1 MAFTSTTTVNS
12 VTYQNWGY
20 HVDNTYINNSGGF
33 VGNDD
38 YWEIKKP
45 IDVSYEASIGGSFTI
60 SGMTFFE
67 SNRTNVNFYSST
79 SVDSSKRISTVY
91 ISSQNQK
98 VNVPSNAKIMILCV
112 RTISP
117 NESAS
122 VKVSLR
128 QQVTTWNTS
137 DKAAPTAGTIYDFN
151 GTTNSIIATVYDNVS
166 GTTNYAQIGSIYSYN
181 GTDYIPLYSA
191 ETALANLSAG
201 GSGNDPQFT
210 ASSSYWNLSGYTH
223 VKFTAYIHSGY
234 ARWTGDGYA
243 NSHQSYAYLQLNDG
257 TRITIPNASISLGG
271 GGAWAENSKTV
282 NADIDLS
289 SYSSTQ
295 RSKVYYGT
303 YRNSSWAV
311 ATGMYDYVD
320 GTATNAIAY

>member
-1 MAFTSTTTVNS
+1 MAFTSTTTTQS

-98 VNVPSNAKIMILCV
+98 VNVPSNAKIMVLCV

-151 GTTNSIIATVYDNVS
+151 GTTNNIIGTVYDTN
-166 GTTNYAQIGSIYSYN
+166 GGTNYAQIGTIYDYN
-181 GTDYIPLYSA
+181 GSNYALLYA
-191 ETALANLSAG
+191 ANS
-201 GSGNDPQFT
+201 NTYTIT
-210 ASSSYWNLSGYTH
+210 ASATQDRVWAKSSEITNSGGYTKM
-223 VKFTAYIHSGY
+223 VIES
-234 ARWTGDGYA
+234 
-243 NSHQSYAYLQLNDG
+243 
-257 TRITIPNASISLGG
+257 ASSEKGNYG
-271 GGAWAENSKTV
+271 ENIV
-282 NADIDLS
+282 ELYCNG
-289 SYSSTQ
+289 
-295 RSKVYYGT
+295 SKVLSVTGWSWYDP
-303 YRNSSWAV
+303 NISSWAGKSFTISNNGKV
-311 ATGMYDYVD
+311 YVRTYTDRDENRDDGQDPFNAT
-320 GTATNAIAY
+320 IKFHFE